1 MANKARLIRE
11 TLETGQYDPE
21 FCRRE
26 LLEHHPYA
34 WLIELD
40 GLIVDA
46 RALPAHLRAA
56 ARQRG
61 LIPTR
66 PKPDQCSPA
75 TSGTSRRHLASGGVA
90 PCARPDDL
98 LGHVGVSVSS
108 PEGSR
113 ASS

>member
-1 MANKARLIRE
+1 VDQLCAFTGVAKGTIANKARLIRE
-11 TLETGQYDPE
+11 TLKTGQYDPE

-46 RALPAHLRAA
+46 RALPAHLQAA

-61 LIPTR
+61 LIPEL
-66 PKPDQCSPA
+66 PQI
-75 TSGTSRRHLASGGVA
+75 
-90 PCARPDDL
+90 
-98 LGHVGVSVSS
+98 
-108 PEGSR
+108 
-113 ASS
+113 